1 MCLSKVLMDRGSSLN
16 ILYIYTLEAMG
27 IPRAY
32 LRASLFPFYG
42 ILRV

>member
-1 MCLSKVLMDRGSSLN
+1 MRLSKVLMDRDSSLN

-27 IPRAY
+27 LPQAC

-42 ILRV
+42 MLRV